1 MNNWSI
7 IGQRSSFL
15 AILWGIM
22 GLSVG
27 WAQPTFSVSGHL
39 PTPTVSIAAYTYSYE
54 DLSGDTLPLAIVQK
68 QPFVPYHYTIEDKA
82 RLFPHPLI
90 MHWLRFRLQNT
101 HPTDTLR
108 CVFNTGMQAN
118 LKIWADGQL
127 IATRG
132 EMIRP
137 YSSPVGQAAQLL
149 VLPPNTGHTYYVR
162 QLDRVR
168 LTNPL
173 PPMLQAEYGHVLVSY
188 MQAGL
193 ALPLLASLCFIIVF
207 LFFVSIFA
215 AYQFYLLRDR
225 AFLYYALYA
234 FLGAMP
240 VLVMVNFRFG
250 LGLPLFPMAFGL
262 RAEHFSPVV
271 MLFYGLFVSR
281 LINLWQTA
289 PQLWRVVK
297 GLLWVLAGLG
307 VLMEFQ
313 ILTGRLLF
321 SNNSIYI
328 YEGLPGWLLVV
339 VLFVAVWRSKTPL
352 RPYLLL
358 GIGGL
363 AVLFFFPSVSTLY
376 FDELLPLRMS
386 LFINYPP
393 FFMALGLGFDAL
405 CFALA
410 LAYRSRLTELEKEQ
424 LQHQYTQQL
433 EVELARRT
441 QEIETQSRL
450 LEQRHLQ
457 QAQDVF
463 DRRVAETEM
472 TALRSQMNP
481 HFIFNCLNSI
491 KLYAT
496 QNDSEKASDY
506 LSKFSRLIRMVLENS
521 RSERVTLQNELN
533 TLQLYLEMEAMR
545 FKEKLNFQIR
555 VEPGIDAQF
564 LKLPPLLLQPY
575 VENAIW
581 HGLMHQ
587 PQGGTVRVTVC
598 QPQDDR
604 IYITIT
610 DDGVGRTRAAEL
622 KSKSANNRKSFGMK
636 LTSDRIALI
645 NQLYQT
651 QTSVTINDLVDA
663 NGEAAGTEV
672 VLQIPV

>member
-1 MNNWSI
+1 MNNLSI
-7 IGQRSSFL
+7 IRQRSRVL
-15 AILWGIM
+15 VVLWGLL

-27 WAQPTFSVSGHL
+27 WAQPPLLVPGHL
-39 PTPTVSIAAYTYSYE
+39 SAPTVPLAGYTYAYE
-54 DLSGDTLPLAIVQK
+54 DLSGDTLPLVVIQK

-82 RLFPHPLI
+82 RIFPHPLI
-90 MHWLRFRLQNT
+90 IHWLRFRLQNT

-108 CVFNTGMQAN
+108 CVFNTGVHTN

-127 IATRG
+127 VGTRG

-137 YSSPVGQAAQLL
+137 YSSPVGRAAQLL

-162 QLDRVR
+162 QLDLVR
-168 LTNPL
+168 FTDPQ
-173 PPMLQAEYGHVLVSY
+173 PPVLQTEYGHVLAGY
-188 MQAGL
+188 MRTGL
-193 ALPLLASLCFIIVF
+193 ALPLLASMCFIIGF

-234 FLGAMP
+234 ILGAIP
-240 VLVMVNFRFG
+240 VLTLVNARFG
-250 LGLPLFPMAFGL
+250 LGLPLFPVAFGL
-262 RAEHFSPVV
+262 RVEHFSPVV
-271 MLFYGLFVSR
+271 MLCYGLFVSR
-281 LINLWQTA
+281 LIDLENTD
-289 PQLWRVVK
+289 PRLWRVIK
-297 GLLWVLAGLG
+297 TLLWVVAGSGL
-307 VLMEFQ
+307 LMEFQ

-321 SNNSIYI
+321 SDNRLYI
-328 YEGLPGWLLVV
+328 YEGLPGWMLVV
-339 VLFVAVWRSKTPL
+339 TLFVAVWRSKTPL
-352 RPYLLL
+352 RLYLLL

-376 FDELLPLRMS
+376 FDERLPMRMG
-386 LFINYPP
+386 LFLNYRP

-405 CFALA
+405 CFAFA
-410 LAYRSRLTELEKEQ
+410 LAYRSRLTELEKDQ
-424 LQHQYTQQL
+424 LQIQYTHEL
-433 EVELARRT
+433 EAELSRRT
-441 QEIETQSRL
+441 GEIETQSHL
-450 LEQRHLQ
+450 LEQQHLQ

-496 QNDSEKASDY
+496 QNDAEKASDY
-506 LSKFSRLIRMVLENS
+506 LSKFSRLIRLVLENS
-521 RSERVTLQNELN
+521 RSERVTLQNELD
-533 TLQLYLEMEAMR
+533 TLRLYLEMEAMR
-545 FKEKLNFQIR
+545 FKEKLSFQIR

-564 LKLPPLLLQPY
+564 LELPPLLLQPY

-587 PQGGTVRVTVC
+587 PEGGTVMIQVV
-598 QPQDDR
+598 QAQDNC
-604 IYITIT
+604 ISITIT
-610 DDGVGRTRAAEL
+610 DDGVGRARAAEL

-651 QTSVTINDLVDA
+651 QTSVVIHDLVTADGLA
-663 NGEAAGTEV
+663 GGTEV
-672 VLQIPV
+672 ILQIPV